1 MKRIAFV
8 ALCFGFWASAS
19 NAEDWEGKKILVD
32 QRDKV
37 ISACE
42 KGISSRGFPYVK
54 VQKYCECSVDYMTE
68 IATKYTKEQIRKMAD
83 TKGKNF
89 IEKEA
94 FQKCKH
100 HLE

>member
-1 MKRIAFV
+1 MKRVAFL
-8 ALCFGFWASAS
+8 ALCIVFWSNAS
-19 NAEDWEGKKILVD
+19 NSEEWEGKKILIN

-42 KGISSRGFPYVK
+42 KGISSRGFPYGK
-54 VQKYCECSVDYMTE
+54 VQKYCECSIDNMTE
-68 IATKYTKEQIRKMAD
+68 IATRFTKEQIKRM
-83 TKGKNF
+83 TEIKGKDF

-100 HLE
+100 LLE

>member
-1 MKRIAFV
+1 MKRIIFL
-8 ALCFGFWASAS
+8 ALCIVFWANPS
-19 NAEDWEGKKILVD
+19 NSEVWEGKKILVD

-42 KGISSRGFPYVK
+42 KGISSRGFPYGK

-68 IATKYTKEQIRKMAD
+68 IATKYTKEQINRMAEI
-83 TKGKNF
+83 KGKDF

-100 HLE
+100 FLE

>member
-1 MKRIAFV
+1 MNRITFV
-8 ALCFGFWASAS
+8 ALCFIFLASAS
-19 NAEDWEGKKILVD
+19 NAEDWEGKKILVE

-54 VQKYCECSVDYMTE
+54 VQKYCECSVSYMTE
-68 IATKYTKEQIRKMAD
+68 LATKYTKEEIRKMAEI
-83 TKGKNF
+83 KGKDF

-100 HLE
+100 HLD